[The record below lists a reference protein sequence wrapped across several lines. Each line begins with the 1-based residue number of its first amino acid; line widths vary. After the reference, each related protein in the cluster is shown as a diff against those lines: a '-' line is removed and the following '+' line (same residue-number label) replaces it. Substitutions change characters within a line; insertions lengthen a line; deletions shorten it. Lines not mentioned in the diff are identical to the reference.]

1 MDQDKS
7 KYIKDTPYFS
17 LVHFQYWSSSARC
30 FAFREWQ
37 DSYGTCLLGSGFLR
51 PTTGSKH
58 SASIRVDRVDLYAG
72 PTHSAVHRTQGHR
85 NYRSLQK
92 NNNPPLLFPS
102 SRSCLFK
109 STHRNPVG
117 STRTP
122 TLRVSQSTLSLS
134 TLSQTPSS
142 TVPPMSCVAFCF
154 ACLQKHYLMTRT
166 QTKPALDLI
175 SSCRGSGGAG

>member
-117 STRTP
+117 STRTRWGCHRAP
-122 TLRVSQSTLSLS
+122 
-134 TLSQTPSS
+134 
-142 TVPPMSCVAFCF
+142 
-154 ACLQKHYLMTRT
+154 CLWAPCLKP
-166 QTKPALDLI
+166 PALRCLRCLV
-175 SSCRGSGGAG
+175 SPFVLLVCRNII